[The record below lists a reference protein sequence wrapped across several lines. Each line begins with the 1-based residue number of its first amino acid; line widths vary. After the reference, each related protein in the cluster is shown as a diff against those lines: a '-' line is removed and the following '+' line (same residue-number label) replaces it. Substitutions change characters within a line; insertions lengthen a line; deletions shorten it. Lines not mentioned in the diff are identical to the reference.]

1 MISFGTAVRTRSE
14 TSDSIWKS
22 PPEKL
27 TLEKDEIHVWLVSI
41 NSEDVAGFEHI
52 ISDDERAR
60 AMRFHFPQHKMEYV
74 FSRIYLRTILSK
86 YAAISPHLIRFNYTD
101 YGKPAIANRTNSNL
115 KFNFSHSNGFALYAV
130 TLDNEI
136 GIDLELIQ
144 QSDIDDEI
152 AVKSLTSNELARFT
166 ELPARERI
174 EFFYKCWT
182 RKEAYSKALGKGL
195 IYDPNKIET
204 LHSFDK
210 PIFESKYN
218 KVFSKTFDSF
228 FIDLPAITGFAAGLA
243 VEGRE
248 KTNLKCWS
256 ISSRT
261 LK

>member
-1 MISFGTAVRTRSE
+1 MISFGTAASKRLE
-14 TSDSIWKS
+14 TFDSLWMP
-22 PPEKL
+22 PPEKPV
-27 TLEKDEIHVWLVSI
+27 LENDEVHVWLVSI
-41 NSEDVAGFEHI
+41 NYEDVTGFEHI
-52 ISDDERAR
+52 ISGDERAR
-60 AMRFHFPQHKMEYV
+60 AARFHLSQHKTEYV
-74 FSRIYLRTILSK
+74 VSRIHLRKILGNYL
-86 YAAISPHLIRFNYTD
+86 AIKPEFIRFEYNE
-101 YGKPAIANRTNSNL
+101 YGKPAIANKTNSNL

-130 TLDNEI
+130 RLNNEI
-136 GIDLELIQ
+136 GVDLELIQ
-144 QSDIDDEI
+144 RSHIDDDV
-152 AVKSLTSNELARFT
+152 AVKSLTSSELARFT

-210 PIFESKYN
+210 PILESKYN

-243 VEGRE
+243 VEGSE
-248 KTNLKCWS
+248 KTNLKCWR